1 MKLGRKGFMLAEVVV
16 VAVVI
21 ATVLVTLF
29 TGLNN
34 VSSAYETRN
43 RYYDV
48 DSLYVA
54 MEINDILLRTI
65 GTLSDHIINFS
76 GRVYGNISQD
86 LDIDIQ
92 DFGMFYR
99 DKTGDTVVSYISPY
113 VSDKI
118 LSLSNFNNDVFE
130 DETSA
135 TFNDYIE
142 YLSGN
147 LDFEADY
154 DYIIIV
160 ERRENGNIDD
170 CYYYALKL
178 KC

>member
-1 MKLGRKGFMLAEVVV
+1 MKLGKKGFMLAEVVV

-34 VSSAYETRN
+34 VSSAYEIRN

-54 MEINDILLRTI
+54 MEVNDILIRSE
-65 GTLSDHIINFS
+65 GSLSNSLIDFS

-86 LDIDIQ
+86 VDDYIQ
-92 DFGMFYR
+92 DFGEFYKNKIGDSVISYVTKY
-99 DKTGDTVVSYISPY
+99 DKTEML
-113 VSDKI
+113 K
-118 LSLSNFNNDVFE
+118 LESLNG
-130 DETSA
+130 ETSE
-135 TFNDYIE
+135 TFNDYLE

-147 LDFEADY
+147 LDFEEDY
-154 DYIIIV
+154 DYMIVV
-160 ERRENGNIDD
+160 ERRENDDIDD

-178 KC
+178 KY